1 MTDQPQLE
9 EQRPTPRR
17 RPAAIAWR
25 IAAVAVIV
33 VAMVAVTHFLR
44 SPLRPESAGPGAA
57 LWGSSGSP
65 TDELFA
71 KPAPG
76 EQDAKADEHRKM
88 ATADLRRM
96 MAGILMHAADN
107 EDPQTDPLN
116 MDREARRRFLADR
129 FQLPFD
135 YPRSAVAPDLPPKGG
150 EVLMVFDSPSGDG
163 SRMVLVRV
171 KVSISRAMSDLHKQ
185 YADAGWK
192 PAGPLDPQAQT
203 DRGWLM
209 RFSRDRRDRMVYAR
223 PRQIGDE
230 TLLAI
235 YESPR

>member
-9 EQRPTPRR
+9 GQRPTPRR
-17 RPAAIAWR
+17 RPAALAWR
-25 IAAVAVIV
+25 IAAIAVIV
-33 VAMVAVTHFLR
+33 VAMIAVTHFLR
-44 SPLRPESAGPGAA
+44 SPLRPESAGPAA
-57 LWGSSGSP
+57 TQWGSAGSP
-65 TDELFA
+65 SDELFA
-71 KPAPG
+71 NPAPG
-76 EQDAKADEHRKM
+76 EQAANAQEQRKL
-88 ATADLRRM
+88 ATSSLRRL

-107 EDPQTDPLN
+107 EDAQADPLN
-116 MDREARRRFLADR
+116 LDREARQRFLADR
-129 FQLPFD
+129 FQLPFG

-150 EVLMVFDSPSGDG
+150 EVLMVFDNPSGDG

-171 KVSISRAMSDLHKQ
+171 KVTISRAMADIYKQ

-203 DRGWLM
+203 DRGWLI
-209 RFSRDRRDRMVYAR
+209 RFSRDRRDRVVYAR
-223 PRQIGDE
+223 PRQVGDE